1 MIPLRAIVVEDSED
15 DALLL
20 LRVLRKGGYA
30 VTHQQVTTAAEMKA
44 VLTDGEWDLVLADY
58 TLPKFSALDA
68 LALLQSMALDL
79 PFIVVS
85 GTIEEGQAVAA
96 MKLGAHDYLLKGNLA
111 RLLPAIERELREAA
125 GRHQRRQA
133 ERALRDSEA
142 RFRSL
147 IENASDIITL
157 VDRAGIVRYASPSV
171 DRILGYA
178 PEELV
183 GQSIS
188 DWLHPEDRDLAAEV
202 FGNVLKSPQMVL
214 AVELR
219 WQERKGNW
227 RVLEVIAKQFQDGT
241 GFTGAVLNCRDL
253 TERLKMEE
261 MRRDLQRE
269 KELSE
274 MKLRFFSMA
283 SHEFRTPLSV
293 ILLSAQVL
301 ENCEPEWLDAKKLR
315 NIHRIQD
322 AAKSLR
328 EMLDGILTL
337 SRIEA
342 EQTEFDPQPIDLQQ
356 FCDRLLDEIDA
367 SLADNLP
374 IEFTY
379 EGASQDACLDEKL
392 LHSILLNLLNNA
404 IKYSP
409 SGSKV
414 DFQVEWQPETILFTV
429 RDKGIG
435 IPLSDREHLFKAFHR
450 ANNVGKIEGS
460 GLGLAI
466 VKKSVDLHKGKIW
479 FESTIG
485 EGTTFFISIPVKLR
499 S

>member
-1 MIPLRAIVVEDSED
+1 MISLRAIVVEDSED

-30 VTHQQVTTAAEMKA
+30 VTYQQVTTAAEMKA
-44 VLTDGEWDLVLADY
+44 ALTDKEWDLVLADY

-85 GTIEEGQAVAA
+85 GTIGEGQAVAA

-125 GRHQRRQA
+125 GRHQRRQT
-133 ERALRDSEA
+133 ERALCDSEE
-142 RFRSL
+142 RFRAL

-157 VDRAGIVRYASPSV
+157 LDRAGIVRYASPAV
-171 DRILGYA
+171 DRILGYS

-183 GQSIS
+183 GRSLS

-202 FGNVLKSPQMVL
+202 FSNVLRFPQMVL

-219 WQERKGNW
+219 WQEREGNW
-227 RVLEVIAKQFQDGT
+227 RVLEAIVKQFQDGT
-241 GFTGAVLNCRDL
+241 GFTGVVINSRDL
-253 TERLKMEE
+253 TERLKIEE

-301 ENCEPEWLDAKKLR
+301 ENSASEWLDAKKLR
-315 NIHRIQD
+315 NIQRIQN
-322 AAKSLR
+322 AAQSLR
-328 EMLDGILTL
+328 EMLDDILTL

-342 EQTEFDPQPIDLQQ
+342 EQTEFDPQPIGLQQ
-356 FCDRLLDEIDA
+356 FCSRLLEEIDA
-367 SLADNLP
+367 SLAGDLP

-379 EGASQDACLDEKL
+379 AGSSQDVCLDEKL
-392 LHSILLNLLNNA
+392 LHSILLNLLTNA

-409 SGSKV
+409 SGSQV
-414 DFQVEWQPETILFTV
+414 DFQVRCQPETILFTV
-429 RDKGIG
+429 RDRGIG
-435 IPLSDREHLFKAFHR
+435 IPVGDREHLFKAFHR

-466 VKKSVDLHKGKIW
+466 VKKSVDLHGGKIW
-479 FESTIG
+479 FESILN
-485 EGTTFFISIPVKLR
+485 EGTTFFVWIPVE
-499 S
+499 